1 MTSKPPLFV
10 RKATGLTREISVLST
25 IPLSWLCIGAGI
37 NLFSVQAS
45 YSFAGANVPFGYF
58 LCGIFYVIFTTCL
71 GIMAVAMPRTGGD
84 YVSTG
89 RILGPFAGIFSGISR
104 VIGLAFVGGLLGG
117 VTGILVGVG
126 FLQAGIL
133 ANNPTWIDWGLWI
146 LGSKGVQFGLGIL
159 FIIISFLILL
169 VGSRVFIW
177 ATWILVVV
185 PAIGSIVSMIL
196 LYTNTPATAQ
206 TAWDNMFG
214 SGAWSEIQTVA
225 TDNGW
230 TAGTY
235 GIGVDWSSTF
245 KILVPAYFA
254 YGGSE
259 ATVYWGSEVKEPRK
273 SMLVGT
279 VVGPL
284 LMWIFYTVFVYS
296 VYYCYGNFVSQC
308 AFVMMQAPSDSP
320 YYNPAIG
327 AAMETAKTPVIPEIG
342 FPAFVSVFAPEPWL
356 VFFISLT
363 SALWIF
369 GVCVLIMGMVSKLIF
384 AMSFDRFVPE
394 RLASVNDRFHSPH
407 WALVGT
413 FIIAI
418 VGLLIFIYYG
428 ALAAI
433 IDTTII
439 WFFWSMLLCIAAT
452 IFPFRRREIWEKGY
466 AIRVGVPLISILGI
480 ISLIVYAYVNITAI
494 SEAAAKNLDILIIAI
509 GVWIFALVYYLA
521 YAAYNKRRGID
532 VNAIYKEI
540 PPA

>member
-1 MTSKPPLFV
+1 MVSKPPLFV

-71 GIMAVAMPRTGGD
+71 GLMAVAMPRTGGD

-89 RILGPFAGIFSGISR
+89 RILGPFAGIFSGIGR
-104 VIGLAFVGGLLGG
+104 VVGLAFIGGLLGG
-117 VTGILVGVG
+117 VTGILTGVG
-126 FLQAGIL
+126 LLQAGTL
-133 ANNPTWIDWGLWI
+133 ANNATWIDWGLWI
-146 LGSKGVQFGLGIL
+146 LQNKEVQFGIGIL
-159 FIIISFLILL
+159 LILISFLILM
-169 VGSRVFIW
+169 VGSRVFMW
-177 ATWILVVV
+177 ATWILVVI

-214 SGAWSEIQTVA
+214 AGAWTEIQTVA
-225 TDNGW
+225 ADNGW
-230 TAGTY
+230 TTANY
-235 GIGVDWSSTF
+235 GMGVNWDSTF
-245 KILVPAYFA
+245 KILIPAYFA

-273 SMLVGT
+273 SMLIGT

-284 LMWIFYTVFVYS
+284 LMWVFYSIFVYS
-296 VYYCYGNFVSQC
+296 VYYCYGDFVSQA
-308 AFVMMQAPSDSP
+308 AFVMMEEGVAGQL
-320 YYNPAIG
+320 
-327 AAMETAKTPVIPEIG
+327 TLTPTIPEIG

-394 RLASVNDRFHSPH
+394 GLASVNDRFHSPH
-407 WALVGT
+407 WALTLT
-413 FIIAI
+413 FICAI
-418 VGLLIFIYYG
+418 IGLIIFIYYG

-433 IDTTII
+433 VDTTII
-439 WFFWSMLLCIAAT
+439 W
-452 IFPFRRREIWEKGY
+452 
-466 AIRVGVPLISILGI
+466 
-480 ISLIVYAYVNITAI
+480 
-494 SEAAAKNLDILIIAI
+494 
-509 GVWIFALVYYLA
+509 
-521 YAAYNKRRGID
+521 
-532 VNAIYKEI
+532 
-540 PPA
+540 